1 MKEEVS
7 AQQKIEQLKTEI
19 EEHNYR
25 YYITDEPTIPDAE
38 YDKLYR
44 QLQALEQQNPQYITP
59 DSPTQRVGSKAKT
72 PFAPRKHFTAMLSLN
87 NAFTETEIQDFIKRN
102 TDRLQSSI
110 KPRPE
115 QIQLHAEPKL
125 DGLAVNLYYEKGQ
138 LKWAATRGDGKT
150 GEDIT
155 ANVRTIPTVPLKLR
169 GDYPSELEVRGEI
182 YMTKQGFEQ
191 LNKTAQANEEKT
203 FVNPRNAAAG
213 SVRQLDPQITAKR
226 PLEIYCYGVGKMTE
240 EKWPATQ
247 KELLD
252 QLKKWGLRVCP
263 KRTTVTGP
271 EQSTKAYKK
280 LMTEREKLPYDIDGV
295 VFKINNIAWQ
305 NQLGNVT
312 KAPRWAIAYKFPAQ
326 QETTQ
331 IQTIEFQV
339 GRTGAITPVARLK
352 PVFVGGATV
361 SNATLHNMD
370 EIQRLQIQEGD
381 TVIIERAGDV
391 IPKIVKVIEHTNNKQ
406 TKKITLP
413 KTCPE
418 CGSAIIKEEDK
429 AIARCIGGLY
439 CKAQKKEAIKH
450 FVSRKAMDIEGL
462 GKKWIELFVKEKTI
476 ETVADIYHITKQN
489 IMPYEGMG
497 EKLADN
503 ILQAIEKSKQTTL
516 SRFIYALGMREV
528 GEATAQT
535 LAQHLTTLEA
545 IMKTNEETLLTIP
558 DIGPV
563 AAASI
568 QRFFKEEHNQKI
580 IQILIEAGITWPK
593 IEQANQETLPLAGQ
607 TIVITGTLTD
617 LTREQTKQIMQ
628 KMGAKVAGS
637 VSAKTNFVI
646 AGEKAGTKLTKA
658 QQLGIPVWDETKL
671 MQYLEQTQTQTQ

>member
-44 QLQALEQQNPQYITP
+44 QLQQLEQQNPQYITP